1 MLEHKEIILT
11 NTDIVDKTAKAQHSE
26 TPVDEQVMMVARAAV
41 DTMLSMISKKQG
53 FADAG
58 QNNDGEDNGTSYRIA
73 ANKVCEAKDD
83 GKSINIHFYE
93 DGDYV
98 SEYVIT
104 GDAKTMSGEID
115 AFLCGTLQAMIGQPV
130 FDVACA
136 LEEEWVKACGQE
148 AEDLMEEWS
157 DDALADWYANDYV
170 ENELSFVR
178 TELDGRWFWWPEDS
192 ITVATKSVCMSDLG
206 HAVFPSEAED
216 EWKHAARVAG
226 KTPNND
232 VMLAFAW
239 HACKQLEDTD
249 TLRAA
254 WKKVAEELLAVSG
267 EYEDMDAVQAWS
279 DAREDPYYGVDV
291 DSLPGG
297 PDWDPVW

>member
-1 MLEHKEIILT
+1 MT
-11 NTDIVDKTAKAQHSE
+11 DTDIVDKTAKAQHSE
-26 TPVDEQVMMVARAAV
+26 TAVDEQVMMVAMAAV

-53 FADAG
+53 FADAR

-73 ANKVCEAKDD
+73 TNKVCEAKDD

-115 AFLCGTLQAMIGQPV
+115 AFLWGTLQAMIGQPV

-170 ENELSFVR
+170 LNELSFVR

-192 ITVATKSVCMSDLG
+192 ITVATKSVRMSDLG

-216 EWKHAARVAG
+216 ERKHAARVAG

-239 HACKQLEDTD
+239 QACKQLEDTD

-254 WKKVAEELLAVSG
+254 WEKAAEELLAVSG
-267 EYEDMDAVQAWS
+267 EYEDMDAVQAGS

>member
-1 MLEHKEIILT
+1 MT
-11 NTDIVDKTAKAQHSE
+11 DTDIVDKTAKAQHSE
-26 TPVDEQVMMVARAAV
+26 TPVDEQVMMVAMAAV

-98 SEYVIT
+98 SEHVIT

-115 AFLCGTLQAMIGQPV
+115 AFLWGTLQAMIGQPV

-136 LEEEWVKACGQE
+136 LEEEWVKACSQE
-148 AEDLMEEWS
+148 VEDLMEEWS
-157 DDALADWYANDYV
+157 DDAFADWYANDYV
-170 ENELSFVR
+170 LNELSFVR

-192 ITVATKSVCMSDLG
+192 ITVATKSVRMSDPG

-239 HACKQLEDTD
+239 QACKQLEDTD
-249 TLRAA
+249 TLRATWEKA
-254 WKKVAEELLAVSG
+254 AGELLAVSG
-267 EYEDMDAVQAWS
+267 EYEDMDAVQAGS

>member
-11 NTDIVDKTAKAQHSE
+11 DADSVFDKTAKAQHSE

-53 FADAG
+53 FAGAG
-58 QNNDGEDNGTSYRIA
+58 QNSDGEDNGTSYRIA
-73 ANKVCEAKDD
+73 ANKVGEVKDD
-83 GKSINIHFYE
+83 GKSITIHFYE

-98 SEYVIT
+98 SEHVIT
-104 GDAKTMSGEID
+104 GDAKTMSCEID
-115 AFLCGTLQAMIGQPV
+115 AFLWGTLQAMIGQPV

-136 LEEEWVKACGQE
+136 LEEEWVKSCSQE
-148 AEDLMEEWS
+148 AEDLVEEWS
-157 DDALADWYANDYV
+157 DGALADWYANDYV
-170 ENELSFVR
+170 EGELSFVR
-178 TELDGRWFWWPEDS
+178 TELDGRWFWWTEDS

-216 EWKHAARVAG
+216 EWRHAARVAG

-239 HACKQLEDTD
+239 QACKQLEDTD

-254 WKKVAEELLAVSG
+254 WEKAAGELLAVGG
-267 EYEDMDAVQAWS
+267 EYENMDAVQAVS

-297 PDWDPVW
+297 PDWDPV